1 MDLWIKTVLIM
12 TLIVLAVINDLRSY
26 KVRNEMTL
34 TFAIIGIAYN
44 ISFYGLQNFYPTVL
58 GLIVPFLILLPLY
71 AAKMLGA
78 GDIKLFCSIGAF
90 VGLKL
95 ILLNIAYSFFA
106 GAIIA
111 IAIMLIRKN
120 AFLRFKYF
128 FTYIK
133 CCLLC
138 MKVMPYA
145 DLTAQQVG
153 TKMHFT
159 IPIALS
165 TIYITLNNLHFN

>member
-12 TLIVLAVINDLRSY
+12 TLIVLAIINDLQNY
-26 KVRNEMTL
+26 KVRNEITL
-34 TFAIIGIAYN
+34 TFAIIGIVYN
-44 ISFYGLQNFYPTVL
+44 ISFYGIHNFYTTVL

-71 AAKMLGA
+71 AARMLGA
-78 GDIKLFCSIGAF
+78 GDIKLYCSIGAF
-90 VGLKL
+90 IGLKL
-95 ILLNIAYSFFA
+95 ILMSIAYSFFA

-111 IAIMLIRKN
+111 LVIMIIRKN

-145 DLTAQQVG
+145 DLTEKQDG

-159 IPIALS
+159 IPIAIG
-165 TIYITLNNLHFN
+165 TIYIVINNLHL

>member
-12 TLIVLAVINDLRSY
+12 TLIVLAVINDLQNY
-26 KVRNEMTL
+26 KVRNEITL
-34 TFAIIGIAYN
+34 TFAIIGIVYN
-44 ISFYGLQNFYPTVL
+44 ISFYGIHNFYTTVL
-58 GLIVPFLILLPLY
+58 GLIIPFLILLPLY
-71 AAKMLGA
+71 VAKMLGA

-95 ILLNIAYSFFA
+95 ILINIAYSFFA

-111 IAIMLIRKN
+111 LVIMIIRKN

-145 DLTAQQVG
+145 DLTEKQDR

-159 IPIALS
+159 IPIAIG
-165 TIYITLNNLHFN
+165 TIYIVINNLLL

>member
-1 MDLWIKTVLIM
+1 LDLWVRTILVI
-12 TLIVLAVINDLRSY
+12 TLITLAVINDLRSY
-26 KVRNEMTL
+26 RVRNEITL
-34 TFAIIGIAYN
+34 TFAIIGIVYN
-44 ISFYGLQNFYPTVL
+44 ICFYGLQSFYTTIL

-71 AAKMLGA
+71 ALNMLGA
-78 GDIKLFCSIGAF
+78 GDIKLFCAIGTYI
-90 VGLKL
+90 GLEL
-95 ILLNIAYSFFA
+95 VLMSIAYSFFV

-111 IAIMLIRKN
+111 VFIMLIRKN

-133 CCLLC
+133 SCLLS
-138 MKVMPYA
+138 MKILPY
-145 DLTAQQVG
+145 TEFIAQQDG

-165 TIYITLNNLHFN
+165 TMIVLLT